1 MKKLT
6 NVSDIDGDAAVA
18 LLWRVI
24 NLAVVAELG
33 EVPGGED
40 LGDGGGEGR
49 LPVVHVPN
57 RPDVAVRLV
66 PLEHLFLVQNATSK
80 KTNKFKNNRRD
91 NIVKS

>member
-1 MKKLT
+1 MPIRSEKKLT

-18 LLWRVI
+18 LLGRVI

-40 LGDGGGEGR
+40 LSDGGGEGR

-57 RPDVAVRLV
+57 RADVAVRLV
-66 PLEHLFLVQNATSK
+66 PLEHLFFVQNATAK
-80 KTNKFKNNRRD
+80 KE
-91 NIVKS
+91 